1 LRSASKKMP
10 TELTMFTICKTSVI
24 LFALATFS
32 ACAAEDIIIGPGSD
46 TGISGTADFTG
57 GDVSEDSSPDLIH
70 ETSAETGAET
80 SPNEV
85 ANPDAA
91 DDSDTSTPADV
102 TPELVP
108 ETSPDVPGPAVCI
121 QDNDGTILASELP
134 VAFEAS
140 PNYVA
145 NPMGSTVAVNP
156 QGVVDEGTQ
165 VWDFRDIPTQPTGAL
180 FVDEP
185 GEYWFAEHF
194 PSATFVSPLT
204 PRDPNVLGVYQADE
218 TGVRLMGL
226 GSESPEPAG
235 QKTLMVYDTPVDL
248 LRFPITLGDKH
259 TVTSNFTNALL
270 QGTPNAGEETYSVH
284 VDAMGTVKLPVFT
297 VENCL
302 RVRIDIDQRF
312 VISTSADPI
321 HSIQYLFLHECVGE
335 IARIS
340 SMSGETSAD
349 FTEAHEF
356 RMLGL

>member
-1 LRSASKKMP
+1 MRSASKI
-10 TELTMFTICKTSVI
+10 TLVLLFGVS
-24 LFALATFS
+24 LFALG
-32 ACAAEDIIIGPGSD
+32 ACAAEDIIINPASD
-46 TGISGTADFTG
+46 TAGIDTASA
-57 GDVSEDSSPDLIH
+57 DV
-70 ETSAETGAET
+70 
-80 SPNEV
+80 V
-85 ANPDAA
+85 PDAA
-91 DDSDTSTPADV
+91 ADTYAEAAPDSGSDDVDTPDSATNPDTSVQPDTG
-102 TPELVP
+102 
-108 ETSPDVPGPAVCI
+108 PDVQNPPVCI

-145 NPMGSTVAVNP
+145 NPVGSTVAVSP
-156 QGVVDEGTQ
+156 HGDVDDGTQ
-165 VWDFRDIPTQPTGAL
+165 TWDFRDIPSQSAGAL
-180 FVDEP
+180 FVDKP
-185 GEYWFAEHF
+185 GAYWFAEHF
-194 PSATFVSPLT
+194 PGATFVSPLT
-204 PRDPNVLGVYQADE
+204 PRDPSVLAVYQADT

-235 QKTLMVYDTPVDL
+235 QKTLMVYDEPLDL
-248 LRFPITLGDKH
+248 LRFPIKLGDTH
-259 TVTSNFTNALL
+259 TATTSFTNALL
-270 QGTPNAGEETYSVH
+270 QGTPNAGEETYTVH

-340 SMSGETSAD
+340 SKSGETSGD
-349 FTEAHEF
+349 FSEAHEF

>member
-1 LRSASKKMP
+1 MRSASKI
-10 TELTMFTICKTSVI
+10 TLLC
-24 LFALATFS
+24 LFGASLLALS
-32 ACAAEDIIIGPGSD
+32 ACAAEDIIINPSSDTAGVDTASADVVPEATADTYAETAPDAGSD
-46 TGISGTADFTG
+46 EVGT
-57 GDVSEDSSPDLIH
+57 
-70 ETSAETGAET
+70 
-80 SPNEV
+80 
-85 ANPDAA
+85 PDAA
-91 DDSDTSTPADV
+91 TDPDTTVQPDTVAEVAPD
-102 TPELVP
+102 TG
-108 ETSPDVPGPAVCI
+108 PDVPDGPGPAVCI

-156 QGVVDEGTQ
+156 HGVVDEGTQ
-165 VWDFRDIPTQPTGAL
+165 TWDFRDIPTQPAGAL
-180 FVDEP
+180 FVDKP
-185 GEYWFAEHF
+185 NEYWFAEHF
-194 PSATFVSPLT
+194 PGATFVSPLT
-204 PRDPNVLGVYQADE
+204 PRDPSVLAVYQADT

-235 QKTLMVYDTPVDL
+235 QKTLMVYDEPLDL
-248 LRFPITLGDKH
+248 LRFPIKLGDTH
-259 TVTSNFTNALL
+259 TATTSFTNALL
-270 QGTPNAGEETYSVH
+270 QGTPNAGEETYTVH

-340 SMSGETSAD
+340 SKAGETSGD
-349 FTEAHEF
+349 FGEAHEF